1 MADLTPTKYNA
12 PALDKG
18 LDILE
23 YLSAEGIPLTQAEIA
38 HGIQKTPSEI
48 YRMLVCLEER
58 GYVIRGS
65 NAGKYRLSLKMYS
78 LSHRHTPFDEL
89 KRVAH
94 YPMQSLSEITRQSCH
109 LSIMNNDQL
118 LIISQTRSPSAV
130 SLSIEEGTHFP
141 LSMTTSGRVLLSM
154 FSEDLRKDILSR
166 DSHFS
171 KWNKEEQKNFLQSIL
186 KVKEDGH
193 RHSDSKL
200 TSGVTDL
207 AVPIGLD
214 DSDLRAVLAVSVFTS
229 SLQNELN
236 IESILTAL
244 KNTQQEINKLI
255 GG

>member
-1 MADLTPTKYNA
+1 MATTIPTKYNA

-18 LDILE
+18 LDIIE

-38 HGIQKTPSEI
+38 NGINKTPSEI

-94 YPMQSLSEITRQSCH
+94 FPMQSLSETTRQSCH

-141 LSMTTSGRVLLSM
+141 ISMTTSGRVLLSM
-154 FSEDLRKDILSR
+154 FSEDVRKDILSR
-166 DSHFS
+166 DPHFKKWS
-171 KWNKEEQKNFLQSIL
+171 KQEQDELYQCVAQAKA
-186 KVKEDGH
+186 DGY
-193 RHSDSKL
+193 RHSNSAL

-207 AVPIGLD
+207 AIPIGLD
-214 DSDLRAVLAVSVFTS
+214 DSDLRAVLAVSLFTS

-236 IESILTAL
+236 IESILKAM
-244 KNTQQEINKLI
+244 KHTQQEINKLI

>member
-1 MADLTPTKYNA
+1 MTKNKPAKYNA

-23 YLSAEGIPLTQAEIA
+23 FLSSEGIPLTQAEIA
-38 HGIQKTPSEI
+38 HGINKTPSEI

-58 GYVIRGS
+58 AYVIRGS

-78 LSHRHTPFDEL
+78 LSHRHSPFDEL

-94 YPMQSLSEITRQSCH
+94 YPMQSLSESTRQSCH

-118 LIISQTRSPSAV
+118 LIISQMRSPSAV

-154 FSEDLRKDILSR
+154 FSKELRTEILSR
-166 DSHFS
+166 DAHFN
-171 KWNKEEQKNFLQSIL
+171 KWNKLEQMNLLKSIEQV
-186 KVKEDGH
+186 KVDGYKY
-193 RHSDSKL
+193 SSSKM

-207 AVPIGLD
+207 AVPIGLA
-214 DSDLRAVLAVSVFTS
+214 DSELRAVLAVSVFTS
-229 SLQNELN
+229 DLQIEIN
-236 IESILTAL
+236 IESILKAL